1 MSIWFEQCRGKVYN
15 PESKG
20 NMVKAKFSTSEKDR
34 DGNWQTSSFFVSFV
48 GNCKAAA
55 SQLSDG
61 DKITVTKGKISNV
74 YNKEKKQAH
83 LNVTIFAFEAE
94 EKKDEF
100 SDFRTIEDD
109 VFGEP
114 PF

>member
-1 MSIWFEQCRGKVYN
+1 MSIWFEGAKGKVYN
-15 PESKG
+15 LESTG
-20 NMVKAKFSTSEKDR
+20 NMVKAKFSTSEKDK
-34 DGNWQTSSFFVSFV
+34 DGNWQSSNWFVAFV

-74 YNKEKKQAH
+74 YNKERKQAY
-83 LNVTIFAFEAE
+83 LNLVIFAFDTE
-94 EKKDEF
+94 EKKEEF
-100 SDFRTIEDD
+100 GDFRMIEN
-109 VFGEP
+109 ESEI